1 MGVFLAAFRSCVIRR
16 SLPHA
21 RGGVSGGALSSQP
34 QAMSSPRPWGCFQCS
49 QLCDVL
55 DFVFPTP
62 VGVFPYDA
70 AFAATIGGLP
80 HARWGVSGHPP
91 AGLPLL
97 LSSPRPWGCFRG
109 GSAVLGGR
117 RVFPTPVGVFLMSAS
132 MRRPGRGLP
141 HARGGV
147 SYYGKHLASSRQSSP
162 RPWGCFSRLSSPRR
176 SSWVFPTPVGVF
188 PRLWRS
194 EMARS
199 SLPYT
204 RGGVSIADGTR
215 FAAVKSSPRPWGCF

>member
-1 MGVFLAAFRSCVIRR
+1 MGVFLRHRPAFRSGYR
-16 SLPHA
+16 LPHA
-21 RGGVSGGALSSQP
+21 RGGVSSALSSV
-34 QAMSSPRPWGCFQCS
+34 MFSTSSSPRPWGCFRRYRAR
-49 QLCDVL
+49 VRAGH
-55 DFVFPTP
+55 VFPTP

-162 RPWGCFSRLSSPRR
+162 RPWGCFPDCGARR
-176 SSWVFPTPVGVF
+176 WPVRVFPTPVGVF
-188 PRLWRS
+188 PSRTAL
-194 EMARS
+194 
-199 SLPYT
+199 
-204 RGGVSIADGTR
+204 VSR
-215 FAAVKSSPRPWGCF
+215 Q

>member
-1 MGVFLAAFRSCVIRR
+1 MGVFLRHRPAFRSGYR
-16 SLPHA
+16 LPHA
-21 RGGVSGGALSSQP
+21 RGGVSSALSSV
-34 QAMSSPRPWGCFQCS
+34 MFSTSSSPRPWGCFRRYRAR
-49 QLCDVL
+49 VRAGH
-55 DFVFPTP
+55 VFPTP

-97 LSSPRPWGCFRG
+97 LSSPRPWGCFLLRQ
-109 GSAVLGGR
+109 
-117 RVFPTPVGVFLMSAS
+117 TPCQLT
-132 MRRPGRGLP
+132 P
-141 HARGGV
+141 
-147 SYYGKHLASSRQSSP
+147 
-162 RPWGCFSRLSSPRR
+162 
-176 SSWVFPTPVGVF
+176 VFPTPVGVF